1 MAHREGF
8 HTATPYMVIKNAAA
22 AMEFY
27 KKAFGATELGRH
39 ADADGRVRHGEI
51 KIGDSPIMICDEFGD
66 FPQMRSAQALGGSPV
81 QIFLNVD
88 DADALAARAQA
99 AGATLFHPMQDQPY
113 GRSGG
118 LQDPFGYTWWIC
130 THKD

>member
-8 HTATPYMVIKNAAA
+8 HTATPYMVIGNADA

-27 KKAFGATELGRH
+27 KVAFGATELGRH

-51 KIGDSPIMICDEFGD
+51 KIGDSPIMICDEFGE
-66 FPQMRSAQALGGSPV
+66 FPRMRSAQALGGSPV
-81 QIFLNVD
+81 QVFLYVN
-88 DADALAARAQA
+88 DADAFAARAQA
-99 AGATLFHPMQDQPY
+99 AGATLFFPLQDQSY
-113 GRSGG
+113 GRTGG
-118 LQDPFGYTWWIC
+118 LQYPFGYTWWIC

>member
-39 ADADGRVRHGEI
+39 ADPDGRVRHGEI
-51 KIGDSPIMICDEFGD
+51 KIGNSPIMICDEFAE
-66 FPQMRSAQALGGSPV
+66 FSQMRSVQTMGGSPV
-81 QIFLNVD
+81 QVFMYVD
-88 DADALAARAQA
+88 DADAFAAHAQA
-99 AGATLFHPMQDQPY
+99 AGATLFYPMQDQPY

-118 LQDPFGYTWWIC
+118 LQDPFGLTWWVC